1 MSKRWA
7 VLHYD
12 IKRAVVVFINYNI
25 KLLKSYDVDSGFS
38 NI

>member
-7 VLHYD
+7 VLHYN
-12 IKRAVVVFINYNI
+12 IKRAAVVFINYNI
-25 KLLKSYDVDSGFS
+25 KLLKSVDSGFS